1 MKIQQVAILSKILLL
16 LGLITPTVATE
27 KGVDPETRG
36 DGDTEELTFIESGDN
51 YSIETAVL
59 SAKYD
64 NSTELNLISQSPQ
77 ERTDPANPNQDF
89 LQPVEPITPPPEEE
103 LLLPQPEDTTPPEL
117 PDSVSFPIQKINVEG
132 STVFAPEDFAPLIE
146 PLTGQNVTLNQLRG
160 VADAITQL
168 YLEQGYIN
176 SRAVLREQTI
186 TDGVATIEVIE
197 GTITDIEISGQR
209 GFNTNYFTSRLN
221 QRIDTPLYVNQ
232 LEDQLRLLQIN
243 PLIEDLEVDLEPAE
257 VTGESI
263 LRLNVEE
270 ASPWFGSAFID
281 NYSAA
286 SVGSERF
293 GISGGYRNLIGVGDV
308 FTATGTRS
316 FTGGSTILDLNYLV
330 PFNALNGTI
339 QLRTTI
345 DRNEV
350 TQSPFDALGIEG
362 ESETYEISVRQP
374 IKRSFTEEF
383 ALSVGLNH
391 RDGQTFLFDNVGTAF
406 GSGAEADGTTRTTVL
421 SFGQDYLRRDN
432 QGAWVLQSQFNFGLD
447 LLDATINPEPI
458 PDGRFFSWNGQVQRI
473 HQLTPKQLLIV
484 QGNIQLSPDNLLG
497 SQRFTIGGGQTLRG
511 YRQGARS
518 GDNGWRLSV
527 EDRITLIQ
535 GQPGISLLQVA
546 PFVDLGMVW
555 NNPSNPDQ
563 IANEHFLAGLGTGII
578 YSPIKDLTLRLDF
591 TLPLIDLSDRST
603 NIQDD
608 GFYFSINYN
617 L

>member
-1 MKIQQVAILSKILLL
+1 
-16 LGLITPTVATE
+16 
-27 KGVDPETRG
+27 
-36 DGDTEELTFIESGDN
+36 
-51 YSIETAVL
+51 
-59 SAKYD
+59 
-64 NSTELNLISQSPQ
+64 
-77 ERTDPANPNQDF
+77 
-89 LQPVEPITPPPEEE
+89 
-103 LLLPQPEDTTPPEL
+103 
-117 PDSVSFPIQKINVEG
+117 
-132 STVFAPEDFAPLIE
+132 
-146 PLTGQNVTLNQLRG
+146 
-160 VADAITQL
+160 
-168 YLEQGYIN
+168 
-176 SRAVLREQTI
+176 
-186 TDGVATIEVIE
+186 
-197 GTITDIEISGQR
+197 
-209 GFNTNYFTSRLN
+209 
-221 QRIDTPLYVNQ
+221 
-232 LEDQLRLLQIN
+232 
-243 PLIEDLEVDLEPAE
+243 
-257 VTGESI
+257 
-263 LRLNVEE
+263 
-270 ASPWFGSAFID
+270 
-281 NYSAA
+281 
-286 SVGSERF
+286 
-293 GISGGYRNLIGVGDV
+293 
-308 FTATGTRS
+308 
-316 FTGGSTILDLNYLV
+316 
-330 PFNALNGTI
+330 
-339 QLRTTI
+339 
-345 DRNEV
+345 
-350 TQSPFDALGIEG
+350 
-362 ESETYEISVRQP
+362 
-374 IKRSFTEEF
+374 
-383 ALSVGLNH
+383 
-391 RDGQTFLFDNVGTAF
+391 
-406 GSGAEADGTTRTTVL
+406 GTTRTTVL

-578 YSPIKDLTLRLDF
+578 YSPIEDLTLRLDF

>member
-1 MKIQQVAILSKILLL
+1 MGTALLSPKHNY
-16 LGLITPTVATE
+16 PT
-27 KGVDPETRG
+27 K
-36 DGDTEELTFIESGDN
+36 
-51 YSIETAVL
+51 
-59 SAKYD
+59 
-64 NSTELNLISQSPQ
+64 LNLISQSPQ
-77 ERTDPANPNQDF
+77 ERTDPTNPNQDF
-89 LQPVEPITPPPEEE
+89 LQPIEPITPPPDEEP
-103 LLLPQPEDTTPPEL
+103 LFPQPEESTPPEL
-117 PDSVSFPIQKINVEG
+117 PDSTSFPIERINVEG
-132 STVFAPEDFAPLIE
+132 STVFTPADFAPLIE

-176 SRAVLREQTI
+176 SRALLKEQTI

-197 GTITDIEISGQR
+197 GTITEIEITGQQR
-209 GFNTNYFTSRLN
+209 FRTNYFTSRLN
-221 QRIDTPLYVNQ
+221 RGIHTPLNVNQ

-257 VTGESI
+257 DTGESI

-293 GISGGYRNLIGVGDV
+293 GLSGGYRNLIGVGDV

-316 FTGGSTILDLNYLV
+316 FTGGSTIFDFNYLI
-330 PFNALNGTI
+330 PFNALDGTI

-350 TQSPFDALGIEG
+350 TQSPFDELGIEG

-421 SFGQDYLRRDN
+421 SFGQDYLRRDRL
-432 QGAWVLQSQFNFGLD
+432 GAWVLRSQFNFGVD
-447 LLDATINPEPI
+447 LLDATINPDPI
-458 PDGRFFSWNGQVQRI
+458 PDGRFFNWNGQIQRI
-473 HQLTPKQLLIV
+473 HQLTPQQLLIV
-484 QGNIQLSPDNLLG
+484 QGNIQLSPDSLLG
-497 SQRFTIGGGQTLRG
+497 AQRFTIGGGQTLRG

-535 GQPGISLLQVA
+535 AQPGISLLQIA
-546 PFVDLGMVW
+546 PFFDLGTVW

-563 IANEHFLAGLGTGII
+563 IANEHVLAGLGTGII
-578 YSPIKDLTLRLDF
+578 YSPIEDLTMRIDF
-591 TLPLIDLSDRST
+591 TIPLVDLSDRST

-608 GFYFSINYN
+608 GIYFSINYGF
-617 L
+617 

>member
-1 MKIQQVAILSKILLL
+1 MKIQQVTILSKILLL
-16 LGLITPTVATE
+16 LGLITPTVATA
-27 KGVDPETRG
+27 
-36 DGDTEELTFIESGDN
+36 GDTETGRRGDKERLTIIDSGAN
-51 YSIETAVL
+51 L
-59 SAKYD
+59 KHKYP
-64 NSTELNLISQSPQ
+64 TELELISQSPQ

-89 LQPVEPITPPPEEE
+89 LQPIEPITPPPEEE
-103 LLLPQPEDTTPPEL
+103 PLFPQPEETTPPEL
-117 PDSVSFPIQKINVEG
+117 PDSTSFPIERINVEG
-132 STVFAPEDFAPLIE
+132 STIFSSEDFAPLIE
-146 PLTGQNVTLNQLRG
+146 PLTGHNVTLNQLRG

-168 YLEQGYIN
+168 YLDQGYIN
-176 SRAVLREQTI
+176 SRALLSEQTI
-186 TDGVATIEVIE
+186 TNGVATIEVIE
-197 GTITDIEISGQR
+197 GTITDIEISGQQR
-209 GFNTNYFTSRLN
+209 FRTSYFTSRLN
-221 QRIDTPLYVNQ
+221 RGIHTPLNVNQ

-243 PLIEDLEVDLEPAE
+243 PLIEELEVDLEPAE

-270 ASPWFGSAFID
+270 ARPWFASAFID

-316 FTGGSTILDLNYLV
+316 FTGGSTIFDFNYLV
-330 PFNALNGTI
+330 PFNALDGTV
-339 QLRTTI
+339 QLRATI

-350 TQSPFDALGIEG
+350 TQSPFDELGIEG

-374 IKRSFTEEF
+374 IQRSFTEEF

-432 QGAWVLQSQFNFGLD
+432 QGAWVLRSQFNFGLD
-447 LLDATINPEPI
+447 ILDATTNPDPI
-458 PDGRFFSWNGQVQRI
+458 PDGRFFNWNGQVQRI

-518 GDNGWRLSV
+518 GDNGWRLSI

-535 GQPGISLLQVA
+535 GKPGISLLQVA
-546 PFVDLGMVW
+546 PFADMGIVW

-578 YSPIKDLTLRLDF
+578 YSPIEDLTLRMDF
-591 TLPLIDLSDRST
+591 TIPLIDLSDRST

-608 GFYFSINYN
+608 GIYFSVNYN